1 MNRNNCPN
9 KFLNKTERKDIW
21 HLQLLLNMVKKLLLI
36 KSWLI
41 SAQDGADI
49 KLDLGF
55 DFLLT
60 IQFDPRANKCSV
72 LNQFNNSRFLFKG
85 KPIPAKLD
93 VDRVCKIM
101 VDGSDEFIS
110 IRVIGE
116 TVNRVITQ
124 ENISESDIKAIY
136 GNDVNAAAKLM
147 IEKRKG
153 EIEQARVAII
163 KDIGASINSIKSK
176 FSMNSKSGIFLHIA
190 LFFASLICA
199 FGVSNYLTGL
209 PLSEAGNVIQM
220 PANMKLIFIYALI
233 VYGIGLIL
241 KQGIFLYFLYP
252 AWLPTGNCTCT
263 SSFHRMNQV
272 SSVRCKS
279 ACRNSHNRF

>member
-1 MNRNNCPN
+1 MAFTITT
-9 KFLNKTERKDIW
+9 KHGEKTFADKE
-21 HLQLLLNMVKKLLLI
+21 LVN
-36 KSWLI
+36 I
-41 SAQDGADI
+41 SSQDGADI

-176 FSMNSKSGIFLHIA
+176 FSMNSKSGIFLQI
-190 LFFASLICA
+190 
-199 FGVSNYLTGL
+199 YR
-209 PLSEAGNVIQM
+209 
-220 PANMKLIFIYALI
+220 IFS
-233 VYGIGLIL
+233 
-241 KQGIFLYFLYP
+241 K
-252 AWLPTGNCTCT
+252 
-263 SSFHRMNQV
+263 
-272 SSVRCKS
+272 
-279 ACRNSHNRF
+279 